1 MKILR
6 IALRNYKDFEDALEE
21 EARLF
26 EELHSGIRVELAS
39 VSIRELYRST
49 LTEGG
54 LREGRFDIAL
64 LVTDWLSE
72 GLATG
77 ALENLQP
84 WQCRSPIPDWPNG
97 WARSLVRPITFGE
110 TLSSLPWHDG
120 PECLVYRSD
129 LFADPDRQAAHR
141 TQFGRDLAP
150 PVTWQQFEE
159 TARFLTDPASGLYGT
174 VFAAFPDGHNTL
186 YDFALQVWS
195 RGGELMDS
203 SRRPQVCAPEA
214 IAALDFYR
222 RIISDVSICHPTSP
236 QLDST
241 QSGDRF
247 LSGEVA
253 MMVNWFGFAA
263 RSDREGSS
271 LGRKVAIARIPSQA
285 GRPPVSLSVFWALA
299 MGSGSKKKETAWEFL
314 RFVARPEHD
323 LGMTKHGTVG
333 VRLSTWRDAALQAR
347 IPAYSKIESISLGAR
362 QLPAGPKMADFAQII
377 DSVVIRALT
386 TTDASL
392 AILRAAQLEIESK
405 GIAFS

>member
-1 MKILR
+1 
-6 IALRNYKDFEDALEE
+6 
-21 EARLF
+21 
-26 EELHSGIRVELAS
+26 
-39 VSIRELYRST
+39 
-49 LTEGG
+49 
-54 LREGRFDIAL
+54 
-64 LVTDWLSE
+64 
-72 GLATG
+72 
-77 ALENLQP
+77 
-84 WQCRSPIPDWPNG
+84 
-97 WARSLVRPITFGE
+97 
-110 TLSSLPWHDG
+110 
-120 PECLVYRSD
+120 
-129 LFADPDRQAAHR
+129 
-141 TQFGRDLAP
+141 
-150 PVTWQQFEE
+150 
-159 TARFLTDPASGLYGT
+159 
-174 VFAAFPDGHNTL
+174 
-186 YDFALQVWS
+186 
-195 RGGELMDS
+195 MDS

-392 AILRAAQLEIESK
+392 AILESCTTRNRKQRNCILMSTPQHSLDAQPFRLDGRHALVTGWRERHRRIYRQ
-405 GIAFS
+405 GIGARGSFCLDRRH